1 MNANNARGRSAP
13 SASVF
18 GGTPMQGQGQPV
30 VAGNFNTNFGAGG
43 SATGP
48 ALILIGLTLI
58 LVVHYVWTRPV
69 QGGR

>member
-1 MNANNARGRSAP
+1 
-13 SASVF
+13 
-18 GGTPMQGQGQPV
+18 MQGQGQPV